1 MPLTTMPSGATFNT
15 PDDDALLTGEPALTR
30 HVLQAGRLKG
40 IAQAEGMVMIV
51 LGLLALL
58 FPYVASAG
66 VTVMVA
72 VAFLVAGLMGWIDTW
87 SRRVRLNGW
96 HGVLRLI
103 LASLFLVTGVWMLV
117 QFKAGLVP
125 AALQIQSL
133 ALAIGVVFLIE
144 GVLMTVL
151 ALTHRQ
157 ARGWGWGLANG
168 LVTIVLGLL
177 ILAMSPQGLL
187 SVLGLLVG
195 ISFLFSGFDLLG
207 FSARLHAPGPLPP
220 ASRE

>member
-1 MPLTTMPSGATFNT
+1 MPSGATFND
-15 PDDDALLTGEPALTR
+15 PDDGDLPAGETVLTR
-30 HVLQAGRLKG
+30 QALQAGRLKG
-40 IAQAEGMVMIV
+40 IAQAEGIVMIV

-66 VTVMVA
+66 VAVMVA

-96 HGVLRLI
+96 HGFLRLI
-103 LASLFLVTGVWMLV
+103 LASLFLVTGLWMLL
-117 QFKAGLVP
+117 QFKAGIVP
-125 AALQIQSL
+125 ASIQIKAL
-133 ALAIGVVFLIE
+133 ALAVGVVFLIE
-144 GVLMTVL
+144 GVLMSVL
-151 ALTHRQ
+151 ALSHRQ

-168 LVTIVLGLL
+168 LVTLVLGLL
-177 ILAMSPQGLL
+177 ILTMGSAGLL

-207 FSARLHAPGPLPP
+207 FSARLHSPGPLPP
-220 ASRE
+220 GSSD